1 MAGFGIYGLGRM
13 GQAIALRLL
22 RNGHRIHV
30 FNRSPEPIASL
41 VQAGAQGA
49 TSLAHLV
56 SQLEAPRCIWLMLP
70 AGEPTDEAL
79 VALSELLS
87 PGDVLIDGGN
97 SYWKDAARRAAML
110 EKRGIAFLDVGTSG
124 RVHGL
129 DRGFCL
135 MVGGPAEAADLV
147 DPIFASLAPAEL
159 APNGKEPHH
168 RELHGNRPGF
178 VRTGPCGSGHLVKMV
193 HNGIEYGMMQ
203 SIAEGFEFLAA
214 AAAPSRLANEKFELK
229 LDEIAEAWRRSSVIS
244 SWLVDLA
251 AEALH
256 NDPQLS
262 AFSGRI
268 DDSGEGRWM
277 LHEAIENRIP
287 APSLAAALFAR
298 FESRTDARFSNQLLS
313 AMRMGFG
320 GHKEPPSPN

>member
-87 PGDVLIDGGN
+87 PGDVLIDAGN

-110 EKRGIAFLDVGTSG
+110 EK
-124 RVHGL
+124 HG
-129 DRGFCL
+129 
-135 MVGGPAEAADLV
+135 DL
-147 DPIFASLAPAEL
+147 FQ
-159 APNGKEPHH
+159 
-168 RELHGNRPGF
+168 
-178 VRTGPCGSGHLVKMV
+178 
-193 HNGIEYGMMQ
+193 Y
-203 SIAEGFEFLAA
+203 
-214 AAAPSRLANEKFELK
+214 
-229 LDEIAEAWRRSSVIS
+229 
-244 SWLVDLA
+244 
-251 AEALH
+251 
-256 NDPQLS
+256 QL
-262 AFSGRI
+262 
-268 DDSGEGRWM
+268 E
-277 LHEAIENRIP
+277 
-287 APSLAAALFAR
+287 
-298 FESRTDARFSNQLLS
+298 
-313 AMRMGFG
+313 
-320 GHKEPPSPN
+320 